1 MECPKVNNSNLNSHI
16 MNGILPF
23 IHINIWNLK
32 FTKNYKKEYHNT
44 NCVFFILFRSFFQDF
59 LKYQNFLTYIKI
71 MKLKI
76 LKYFL
81 CVKLICFFFF
91 SYQLYISNI
100 IILTNE
106 TSFIFSFL

>member
-16 MNGILPF
+16 MNDILPF

-91 SYQLYISNI
+91 HINYTFQ
-100 IILTNE
+100 ILL
-106 TSFIFSFL
+106 F

>member
-81 CVKLICFFFF
+81 CVKLICFFF

>member
-44 NCVFFILFRSFFQDF
+44 NCVFFILFRSFLSRF
-59 LKYQNFLTYIKI
+59 LEISKLFNLYQNNEIENIKI
-71 MKLKI
+71 LFM
-76 LKYFL
+76 
-81 CVKLICFFFF
+81 C
-91 SYQLYISNI
+91 
-100 IILTNE
+100 
-106 TSFIFSFL
+106 